1 MNDSQLEPLRRPMLE
16 GLPLPWRACR
26 SHEDHEG
33 PLWEIDPEDAVH
45 YAGQPFLKYAGQP
58 FVRIV
63 ASNGQAVVSN
73 SDLFEFRDPAVA
85 HLLVAA
91 PALLRALEELLRV
104 DDAWH
109 GSVNSEMAAARRAAR
124 AALLAARGGA

>member
-16 GLPLPWRACR
+16 ELPLPWRACR

-33 PLWEIDPEDAVH
+33 PLWEIDPEDAAH
-45 YAGQPFLKYAGQP
+45 YAGQP
-58 FVRIV
+58 FVRVI

-85 HLLVAA
+85 HLLVSA
-91 PALLRALEELLRV
+91 PVLLRALEELLRV

-124 AALLAARGGA
+124 AALLAARGEA